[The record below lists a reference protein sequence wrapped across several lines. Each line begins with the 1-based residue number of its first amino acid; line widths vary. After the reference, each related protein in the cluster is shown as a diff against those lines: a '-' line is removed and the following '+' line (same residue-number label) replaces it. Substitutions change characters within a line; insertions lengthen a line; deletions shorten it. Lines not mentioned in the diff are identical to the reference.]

1 MTSRTCLT
9 ALVLFTISSSL
20 VANGDDTDSLKG
32 TDCQNTVECYTSSS
46 NKPRRKNLRCQDD
59 NDCVKREVCHTFF
72 KVCFTKPIQKSKLK
86 VAGQTKATTSCKTD
100 QDCRRNQSCH
110 AFFGKCVDKSHVPT
124 TVTTRPRLSVSTC
137 KTNAECP
144 TGQYCHD
151 FFNICLPN
159 LTVFFEPPSSTPR
172 AGCTSDSDC
181 ENDGDFCHNLTRI
194 CLPIPTNATPTPPRK
209 TSFSCS
215 SHADCKMT
223 EFCHFLIGMRN
234 RDQSRGV
241 QPHKQLK
248 SALGVCIARALKD
261 VPKDPSPVSSNCSH
275 TADCGKGRCCLRDL
289 GLCVGYRLPGQLCVA
304 EDVSFAISC
313 PCLPGFTCVSRRRP
327 VPLKRLGRKL
337 RLPAQAIEKLGLQ
350 FHDKETT
357 EFKVGK
363 CQLISD

>member
-1 MTSRTCLT
+1 MWKNRRLCYQINI
-9 ALVLFTISSSL
+9 AFQ
-20 VANGDDTDSLKG
+20 G

-304 EDVSFAISC
+304 EVSSFLI
-313 PCLPGFTCVSRRRP
+313 GVS
-327 VPLKRLGRKL
+327 
-337 RLPAQAIEKLGLQ
+337 A
-350 FHDKETT
+350 F
-357 EFKVGK
+357 
-363 CQLISD
+363 